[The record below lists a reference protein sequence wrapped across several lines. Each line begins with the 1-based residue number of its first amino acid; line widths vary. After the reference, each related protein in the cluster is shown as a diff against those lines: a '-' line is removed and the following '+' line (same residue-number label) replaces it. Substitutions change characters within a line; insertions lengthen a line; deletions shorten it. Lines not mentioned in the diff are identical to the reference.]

1 MRRKRVPI
9 LAVCAILLLLSGVR
23 PIRPLSAREIPDV
36 LGCPNADAASE
47 PRKGEQNPPARREAL
62 RCEAQRQPRVDPP
75 GAATARE
82 FLPGAMRK
90 SLFLPDRKG
99 YWIARWID
107 PSGEESRPIPL
118 WIDRAGNGHLLLKA
132 TLVLGEDR
140 PLLIRAPRIVACQ
153 VLSLFREPE
162 GAFSAVASDVW
173 IQLPRQAGETESL
186 PTGKGRWRSAAVLTE
201 ARNVFSPFTPAL
213 REAEDPRIRG
223 FASFR
228 WPDVALVHLPGSPP
242 LVDEM
247 DETASGGLGTE

>member
-1 MRRKRVPI
+1 MRQTRVPVLAVWAI
-9 LAVCAILLLLSGVR
+9 LALLSGVR

-36 LGCPNADAASE
+36 LGNPNSAAAPE
-47 PRKGEQNPPARREAL
+47 PRKGGQNPPAPKEALRREA
-62 RCEAQRQPRVDPP
+62 QPQSRANPP

-82 FLPGAMRK
+82 LLPGVMRK
-90 SLFLPDRKG
+90 SFFLPDRKG

-132 TLVLGEDR
+132 ALVLGEDR
-140 PLLIRAPRIVACQ
+140 PLLIRAPRVSACQ

-162 GAFSAVASDVW
+162 GACSAVASDVW
-173 IQLPRQAGETESL
+173 IQLPGQAGETESL
-186 PTGKGRWRSAAVLTE
+186 PTGKGRWRSVTVLTE

-213 REAEDPRIRG
+213 REAEDPLIRG

-228 WPDVALVHLPGSPP
+228 WPDVVLAHLPGSPP
-242 LVDEM
+242 LVE
-247 DETASGGLGTE
+247 ETEETTSEGLGTE